1 MALDATGDY
10 IRLARVN
17 LNDGDPTVQRYTDA
31 TMLEGLQQG
40 VDDMRRLRPD
50 IFYNDPDGTGTV
62 VGNGVDLQIVDR
74 QYRSALLD
82 YLVAYCENT
91 DDEGADK
98 GRSASFRALFA
109 AKLTGA
115 SA

>member
-1 MALDATGDY
+1 MALDSTADY

-17 LNDGDPTVQRYTDA
+17 LNDGDPTSYRYPDA
-31 TMLEGLQQG
+31 TMLDGLQQG

-50 IFYNDPDGTGTV
+50 LFIDDPDGMETIVSAGA
-62 VGNGVDLQIVDR
+62 DLQLIDR

-98 GRSASFRALFA
+98 GRSTSFRALFA

-115 SA
+115 TV